1 MIIIITIITVIAI
14 PTIGIVVVKI
24 YNIIT
29 VLLEDVCR
37 SVRGYG
43 FPVLLVLSQSPAVSS
58 SGLWV
63 RGGGGGGGGG
73 AGLCHPDRNPKVSE

>member
-1 MIIIITIITVIAI
+1 MIIIITIITVIAV
-14 PTIGIVVVKI
+14 PTIGEVAIII

-29 VLLEDVCR
+29 VLQLEDVCR

-63 RGGGGGGGGG
+63 RGGGGGG
-73 AGLCHPDRNPKVSE
+73 LCHPDRNPKVSE